1 MLCTIQDGQLI
12 QTWRIREGS
21 QKLSYL
27 RIQGTVH
34 HIKAT
39 CPGTPPKCQ
48 VEWIQTAYRHE
59 SVSQSRCYKGLP
71 YHCNPRPVTIH
82 PNVRCYMRFP
92 VPFISIFCILLSY
105 FTIFT
110 RLLAIK
116 LFSSAQ
122 HLSRVCVGNS
132 VINTGR
138 KEGGTGPHK
147 DLMTTEAQNLEK
159 PRDYPLTLPLPTIL
173 AKLTLYSQSC
183 L

>member
-1 MLCTIQDGQLI
+1 MFL
-12 QTWRIREGS
+12 EA
-21 QKLSYL
+21 KLS
-27 RIQGTVH
+27 
-34 HIKAT
+34 
-39 CPGTPPKCQ
+39 
-48 VEWIQTAYRHE
+48 EN
-59 SVSQSRCYKGLP
+59 SRNYIPYKGNMPSNTTQMPSRVDPNCISTRINLSVQMLQRVTLP
-71 YHCNPRPVTIH
+71 LQCQTPRLVLIH

-92 VPFISIFCILLSY
+92 VPFISIFCILLSC

-116 LFSSAQ
+116 LFSLAQ

-138 KEGGTGPHK
+138 KEGDTGPHK

-159 PRDYPLTLPLPTIL
+159 PRDYILTLPLPTIL
-173 AKLTLYSQSC
+173 AKLTSHSQSS